1 VVAHV
6 QKEAAAAAAAAAAQP
21 SPEHDAQVM
30 EKWTV
35 IMAAALAERLAKEAK
50 DKEDQEALCFVCGA
64 GDAIHGDQIVF
75 CERCD
80 IAVHQH
86 CYGVPTIPTHDYFCY
101 PCAAH
106 IAAGGKEDTV
116 YTKTRKGL
124 HQLQCVLCSER
135 APRGGAFTSTDLG
148 PNAWVHIVCARW
160 LGIQHSSITMDDETY
175 TAQCAEFLQE
185 GRAPAGVCLFC
196 RQNEGGLLRCMTT
209 GCQAQFHV
217 TCARESE
224 RCVMDSLTHRKE
236 PARWRALCPAH
247 VSSKDTERMRRSLQ
261 LSLAKNEVEDD
272 QESSVVA
279 AAAAAAAAVS
289 SGRGAAA
296 AASGRGT
303 AAAAASASGG
313 SSGSSAAAQ
322 REAAKA
328 RSKAKEAATKR
339 ANNQKKWEAAQ
350 AKANGGIYNSG
361 DGGGSSSSSAPVSR
375 KH

>member
-1 VVAHV
+1 
-6 QKEAAAAAAAAAAQP
+6 
-21 SPEHDAQVM
+21 
-30 EKWTV
+30 
-35 IMAAALAERLAKEAK
+35 
-50 DKEDQEALCFVCGA
+50 
-64 GDAIHGDQIVF
+64 
-75 CERCD
+75 
-80 IAVHQH
+80 
-86 CYGVPTIPTHDYFCY
+86 
-101 PCAAH
+101 
-106 IAAGGKEDTV
+106 
-116 YTKTRKGL
+116 
-124 HQLQCVLCSER
+124 LQCVLCSER

-160 LGIQHSSITMDDETY
+160 LGIQHNSITMDDETY

-279 AAAAAAAAVS
+279 AAAAAAAAISSGRGAAAVS

-296 AASGRGT
+296 AA
-303 AAAAASASGG
+303 AASGS

-339 ANNQKKWEAAQ
+339 ANNQRKWEAAQ
-350 AKANGGIYNSG
+350 AKAHGGIYSSSG
-361 DGGGSSSSSAPVSR
+361 GGGSSSSSAPVSR